1 MVAAMWEPPAAAA
14 PGTDWR
20 HLSAQAG
27 LDERELR
34 RACRRRRYARGE
46 VIFHEG
52 DPAGPLH
59 LVEVGH
65 VAIRL
70 TTVLGDVSIIDV
82 LQPGD
87 SFGERV
93 LIHGDGDRTATAVA
107 VDKVETLT
115 LDAAGFERLG
125 AGRPETTRFLLLVLS
140 DRLRAT
146 NQQLLEAR
154 YVSADER
161 LYRCLCRLGEQ
172 FDAMHDGVIPLTQ
185 TDIASM
191 TGVTRSTANRL
202 LRQAERDGLIVTGRG
217 RVGIV
222 DADGLRRRAGMFPA
236 GGRR

>member
-1 MVAAMWEPPAAAA
+1 
-14 PGTDWR
+14 
-20 HLSAQAG
+20 
-27 LDERELR
+27 
-34 RACRRRRYARGE
+34 

-70 TTVLGDVSIIDV
+70 TTVLGDVSIVDV

-87 SFGERV
+87 SFGERL

-107 VDKVETLT
+107 VDRVETLT
-115 LDAAGFERLG
+115 LDAAGFARL
-125 AGRPETTRFLLLVLS
+125 AEGRPETTRFLLLVLS

-154 YVSADER
+154 YVGADER

-172 FDAMHDGVIPLTQ
+172 FDAMDDGVIPLTQ

-202 LRQAERDGLIVTGRG
+202 LRRAERDGLIVTGRG
-217 RVGIV
+217 RVEIV
-222 DADGLRRRAGMFPA
+222 DADALRRRAGLPV
-236 GGRR
+236 

>member
-1 MVAAMWEPPAAAA
+1 MVAAMWEPSA

-20 HLSAQAG
+20 QLSQQAG

-34 RACRRRRYARGE
+34 KACRRRRYARGE

-70 TTVLGDVSIIDV
+70 TTVLGEVSIIDI

-107 VDKVETLT
+107 VDRVETLT
-115 LDAAGFERLG
+115 LDAAGFARLG

-146 NQQLLEAR
+146 NQQLLESR
-154 YVSADER
+154 YVAADQR

-172 FDAMHDGVIPLTQ
+172 FDAVDGGAIPLTQ

-217 RVGIV
+217 RVEIV
-222 DADGLRRRAGMFPA
+222 DADALRRRAGLTSS
-236 GGRR
+236 GSIR